1 MRRTLLL
8 LTTMGS
14 LLAMGAFS
22 PTIPAGAAATATIAV
37 PVATGLASPAAFTF
51 ADDGRIFYGELDTGE
66 IRILDPDTGSDTL
79 FFDVPNLLSDGERG
93 LLGLALHPNYPS
105 TRYLYAYV
113 TRSIGGT
120 PTNQIIRLTDQG
132 GTGTGHEDH
141 LHERH
146 GQCHDPQRRPDP
158 VRTGREALRG
168 DRRSHQPGELPEPER
183 RRREDPED
191 EPQRRRPLRQPLPPG
206 SRVWAYGI
214 RNGIGLAFD
223 PLNGRLWDIQ
233 NGPTCNDEVNRITA
247 GSNYGWGPSW
257 TCSTPP
263 AAPANTNRDG
273 PSPDLPEWWI
283 GPTIGPTGGV
293 FCLNC
298 GLTLGNVK
306 LFFGAVN
313 DGKIRRATMTST
325 RMGILSVT
333 VIYDHP
339 SQVLGLERGPDDA
352 LYFST
357 FSGIYRL
364 AEG

>member
-132 GTGTGHEDH
+132 GTGTGMKIIFTSDTVSATTHNGGRI
-141 LHERH
+141 LF
-146 GQCHDPQRRPDP
+146 GPDGKLY
-158 VRTGREALRG
+158 VVIGEATNPANSQNLNVDAGKILRMNPNG
-168 DRRSHQPGELPEPER
+168 GVPSDNPF
-183 RRREDPED
+183 
-191 EPQRRRPLRQPLPPG
+191 PG

-298 GLTLGNVK
+298 GLTTGNVK